1 MEPSHTVHSNTPT
14 HTPTKSNNAPRGR
27 WDFDDHR
34 NKKKRGTDMKEEGLV
49 LLISDPSGQFNEGR
63 KYPSS
68 VKPKE
73 ELSSG
78 DKDIAIAEIDGST
91 RDKETDQKSETTAT
105 EKSTAFHVKYQT
117 GSVASSRGAFDNPH
131 RGDLVSFT
139 KGKNAVA
146 KDVRIIKKADATI
159 VKGRLHKVNREK
171 GTALFEVEGGVDFPL
186 DLTEVVSCDVK
197 LLQDGTTVEGIQHEG
212 SIYGVCRVTDL
223 YLVTKIYG
231 AGRKERT
238 SLNLTVKKELQG
250 LGGKIVAQSGLAKG
264 PDGTI
269 GFVKGWTNRQSHFAQ
284 GEVHFA
290 QPEVEV
296 KESENAEEIEDVKE
310 SENNV
315 ETEETE

>member
-1 MEPSHTVHSNTPT
+1 MG
-14 HTPTKSNNAPRGR
+14 APRGR

-117 GSVASSRGAFDNPH
+117 GSVASSRGACDNPH

-171 GTALFEVEGGVDFPL
+171 GTALFE
-186 DLTEVVSCDVK
+186 
-197 LLQDGTTVEGIQHEG
+197 
-212 SIYGVCRVTDL
+212 
-223 YLVTKIYG
+223 
-231 AGRKERT
+231 
-238 SLNLTVKKELQG
+238 
-250 LGGKIVAQSGLAKG
+250 
-264 PDGTI
+264 
-269 GFVKGWTNRQSHFAQ
+269 
-284 GEVHFA
+284 
-290 QPEVEV
+290 
-296 KESENAEEIEDVKE
+296 
-310 SENNV
+310 
-315 ETEETE
+315 